1 MSELPV
7 APRPVR
13 RRTLAVEVADAL
25 RDMILTGELL
35 PGSRPTQ
42 IELAKLLGVSTM
54 PIREALLRLAAEGF
68 VELESN
74 RAFTVARTTR
84 EDVRDVYWVHATL
97 AGELASRACARADA
111 EVLQGLHSAS
121 EAFLDAQRIGDA
133 EGLGAA
139 NWSFHRAIN
148 HAACAPKLLLVLRST
163 LRFIPDRFY
172 ALVPEWAAESVRG
185 HDAILEAVE
194 RRDPNDARRAAEAH
208 VRDAGEL
215 LITFFTVKGYWA
227 KPNGPVLDP
236 DAHG

>member
-7 APRPVR
+7 VPRPVR
-13 RRTLAVEVADAL
+13 RRTLAVDVADAL

-42 IELAKLLGVSTM
+42 GELATLLGVSTM

-97 AGELASRACARADA
+97 AGELASRACAQADA
-111 EVLQGLHSAS
+111 ELVQALHSAS
-121 EAFLDAQRIGDA
+121 EAFLDAQSVGDA

-148 HAACAPKLLLVLRST
+148 RAAGAPKLLLMLRTT
-163 LRFIPDRFY
+163 LRFIPGRFY
-172 ALVPEWAAESVRG
+172 ALVPEWAPESVRG
-185 HDAILEAVE
+185 HDAIFGALE
-194 RRDPNDARRAAEAH
+194 RRVPDEARRSAEAH

-215 LITFFTVKGYWA
+215 LISFFTEKGYWA
-227 KPNGPVLDP
+227 KPDGPR
-236 DAHG
+236 G

>member
-1 MSELPV
+1 MPELPV
-7 APRPVR
+7 AQRPVR

-42 IELAKLLGVSTM
+42 AELATLLGVSTM

-97 AGELASRACARADA
+97 AGELASRASARADA
-111 EVLQGLHSAS
+111 EVLQALHSAS
-121 EAFLDAQRIGDA
+121 EAFLQAQSAGDA

-148 HAACAPKLLLVLRST
+148 HAAGAPKLLLVLRST

-172 ALVPEWAAESVRG
+172 ALVPEWAADSVRG
-185 HDAILEAVE
+185 HDAILGALEQ
-194 RRDPNDARRAAEAH
+194 RDPEEARRAAEAH

-215 LITFFTVKGYWA
+215 LIRFFTEKGYWA
-227 KPNGPVLDP
+227 KPDGLR
-236 DAHG
+236 G